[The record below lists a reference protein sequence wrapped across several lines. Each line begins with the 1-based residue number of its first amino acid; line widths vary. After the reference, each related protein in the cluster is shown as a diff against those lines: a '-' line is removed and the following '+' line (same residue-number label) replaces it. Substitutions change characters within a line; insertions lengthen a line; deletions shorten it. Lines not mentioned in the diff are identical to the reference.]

1 MTKKIVYICDRCG
14 VEFEDYDREFRLSKS
29 MYDCE
34 VDTYFWKYID
44 LCADCEH
51 ELIKDYMMAHNT
63 VEDVVD
69 GIDIS
74 DTQN

>member
-1 MTKKIVYICDRCG
+1 MTKKIVYNCDRCG

-29 MYDCE
+29 TYDCE
-34 VDTYFWKYID
+34 DDTYFWRYID
-44 LCADCEH
+44 LCPECEY

-74 DTQN
+74 DTRE